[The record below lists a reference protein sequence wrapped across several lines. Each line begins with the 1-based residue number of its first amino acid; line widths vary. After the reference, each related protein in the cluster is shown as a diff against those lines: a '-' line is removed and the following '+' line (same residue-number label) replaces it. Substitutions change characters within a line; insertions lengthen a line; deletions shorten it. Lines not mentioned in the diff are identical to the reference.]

1 MAKDELMGFGITGNT
16 MFNSMDSVGL
26 KGNRFLAVFR
36 GQTMGERPFLT
47 GIGVFEGDISDEDRS
62 TMRNMRNV
70 VCAMKDVPNLRP
82 GNPGFF
88 SASVTCQD
96 GREVN
101 LTMDTPSIPQDVG
114 YAVLT
119 PTRELITKF
128 YKTGT
133 PVAKLDVSAE
143 FTQKDGKLI
152 VIFKFKNSGNSEIAF
167 SSPTT
172 WEGVFNPIS
181 KSSNISIGG
190 GLVNDDD
197 HDFSLMLGARQ
208 FLNASDYPGDVVK
221 IPPGQVRYLKFA
233 GYPNN
238 RISKGRNEIGGT
250 VSIGKILGPELL
262 KGAAEFRIANFKVDF
277 PEDYPAND
285 EQLHQLEAYR
295 RELLRDKG
303 MPPGVPVEET
313 GYYRAY
319 GDYDESASRGD
330 DAQLL
335 RKGEKFPERAL
346 LRSVGGHSLE
356 SGPVKTWRWNAY
368 PDSKLRG
375 NTGQYGKPEAG
386 K

>member
-1 MAKDELMGFGITGNT
+1 MAKDELMGFSITGGT
-16 MFNSMDSVGL
+16 MFNSMDSIGL
-26 KGNRFLAVFR
+26 RGNRFLAVFR
-36 GQTMGERPFLT
+36 GDTMGEGPSLS

-62 TMRNMRNV
+62 TMRNMRNT

-82 GNPGFF
+82 GNPTFF

-101 LTMDTPSIPQDVG
+101 VFMDTPSIPQDVG
-114 YAVLT
+114 RAVLT

-128 YKTGT
+128 CKTGT
-133 PVAKLDVSAE
+133 PVAKLDASAE
-143 FTQKDGKLI
+143 IAQKDGKL
-152 VIFKFKNSGNSEIAF
+152 VVTFNFRNSGKSVITF
-167 SSPTT
+167 SSPAT
-172 WEGVFNPIS
+172 WEGKFNPIS
-181 KSSNISIGG
+181 KASNIEIGG
-190 GLVNDDD
+190 RPAGQKDGYFSMIFGSKDFINANDYT
-197 HDFSLMLGARQ
+197 
-208 FLNASDYPGDVVK
+208 NNIVK
-221 IPPGQVRYLKFA
+221 IPPGEARYLKFA
-233 GYPNN
+233 AYPKN
-238 RISKGRNEIGGT
+238 RISKGIYEIGGT
-250 VSIGKILGPELL
+250 VSIGKILEPELL
-262 KGAAEFRIANFKVDF
+262 KGAAEFDMPLSKIELM
-277 PEDYPAND
+277 EDYPSND

-295 RELLRDKG
+295 RELLWDQG
-303 MPPGVPVEET
+303 SPPDVPVEET

-319 GDYDESASRGD
+319 GDYDESAPRGD

-375 NTGQYGKPEAG
+375 NTGPDGKPETA